1 LRFNGGGL
9 LRFGPGTWWI
19 ACFPPGWFAGLDD
32 AVAGSRATG
41 SLLLAGIG
49 LLATVVV
56 VWLAFGKLAHVYETG
71 LQTLGE
77 SVAPGPRARSK
88 RRWAEMLVAMPPF
101 KWFFRAPVSRA
112 GFLLTAAYLFRDRDV
127 KLRVF
132 PGLAPMLI
140 IPFAFLVQD
149 ERMSKNF
156 GLAFAGGFLAS
167 LPLLALD
174 LLQYSQQW
182 QASEIFRVAPMAGPA
197 ELCQG
202 ARRAVLLLLAGPVV
216 IFIAAVIWIMQRDL
230 SLLLLFLPGVILM
243 PVAAMIPAVTRR
255 GVPFSIPN
263 EEAKSAARALK
274 MFAII
279 PLAMLL
285 SGMTSWAR
293 SGGWFGRMLLGELLL
308 AIALYLGLRFWASK
322 LRWKPLE

>member
-1 LRFNGGGL
+1 
-9 LRFGPGTWWI
+9 
-19 ACFPPGWFAGLDD
+19 
-32 AVAGSRATG
+32 
-41 SLLLAGIG
+41 
-49 LLATVVV
+49 
-56 VWLAFGKLAHVYETG
+56 
-71 LQTLGE
+71 
-77 SVAPGPRARSK
+77 
-88 RRWAEMLVAMPPF
+88 M
-101 KWFFRAPVSRA
+101 
-112 GFLLTAAYLFRDRDV
+112 TAAYLFRDRDV

-140 IPFAFLVQD
+140 IPFVFLIQD

-197 ELCQG
+197 ELCRG
-202 ARRAVLLLLAGPVV
+202 ARRAVLLLLAGPMV
-216 IFIAAVIWIMQRDL
+216 IFVAAIIWIMQRDL
-230 SLLLLFLPGVILM
+230 SLLLLFLPGVMLM
-243 PVAAMIPAVTRR
+243 PVAAMIPALTRR

-279 PLAMLL
+279 PVAMLL
-285 SGMTSWAR
+285 SGLTSWAR
-293 SGGWFGRMLLGELLL
+293 SGGWFGWMLVGELLFVVAIYL
-308 AIALYLGLRFWASK
+308 ALRFWASK